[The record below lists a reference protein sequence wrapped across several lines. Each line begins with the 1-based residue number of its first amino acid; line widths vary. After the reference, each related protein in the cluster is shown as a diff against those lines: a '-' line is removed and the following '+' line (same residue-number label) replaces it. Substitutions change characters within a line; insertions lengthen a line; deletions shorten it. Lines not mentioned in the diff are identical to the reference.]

1 MPGSSLWLLPPRGHP
16 LDAALSK
23 LIAETAAQ
31 FGSPHTF
38 LPHVTLT
45 SEIAADVYAPNP
57 QAWLDALALPPPS
70 QTHVSLG
77 PLASEPVYVRK
88 LYSRVPHPGVI
99 LAARAAR
106 SVVQPNAAEVESWL
120 ERKWVPHLSLLYH
133 ECVVVEAEKLR
144 ELEAWVRAEGVE
156 LDGGK
161 GGERER
167 ERERE
172 MGGWTGG
179 RVVLV
184 DTSRPIGEWVPIA
197 EREL

>member
-45 SEIAADVYAPNP
+45 SEIAADV
-57 QAWLDALALPPPS
+57 
-70 QTHVSLG
+70 
-77 PLASEPVYVRK
+77 EPVYVRK
-88 LYSRVPHPGVI
+88 LYSRVPHPGVV

>member
-16 LDAALSK
+16 LEAALSK
-23 LIAETAAQ
+23 LIAQTAAQ

-45 SEIAADVYAPNP
+45 SDIAADVYAPNP
-57 QAWLDALALPPPS
+57 KAWLDALLLPPAS

-77 PLASEPVYVRK
+77 PLASDPVYVRK
-88 LYSRVPHPGVI
+88 LYSRVSKPGVA
-99 LAARAAR
+99 LLTHATRF
-106 SVVQPNAAEVESWL
+106 VVQPNPWDLENWL
-120 ERKWVPHLSLLYH
+120 EEKWVPHLSLLYH
-133 ECVVVEAEKLR
+133 DCPVVEKEKLR
-144 ELEAWVRAEGVE
+144 EVEAWVGVEGVKLHE
-156 LDGGK
+156 GR
-161 GGERER
+161 GGEGEG
-167 ERERE
+167 EGE

-197 EREL
+197 ERVL